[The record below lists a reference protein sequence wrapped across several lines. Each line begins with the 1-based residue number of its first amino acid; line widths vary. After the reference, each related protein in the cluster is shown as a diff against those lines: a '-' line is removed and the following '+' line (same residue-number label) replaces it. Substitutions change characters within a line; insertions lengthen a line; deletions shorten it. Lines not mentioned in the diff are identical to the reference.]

1 MMEICKIMMESSELV
16 IKQNI
21 LQNNSKIHEADHVHV
36 SKLNFITYMI
46 IAPIIIA
53 ISIIG
58 DLLTIITLN
67 HPTMKRKKDIY
78 IFLSFLALTDLVT
91 FFYFFC
97 PIICYSPILWIL
109 DFRHCSQLAAF
120 YYAHIAFPLSNALMG
135 ASVWVVILMTLYQFK
150 AVCYPLHSQSRSIQT
165 QRKFIY
171 LLFLAIYFCNF
182 CIYAPWSQKKI
193 LPKGV
198 LRCPFLVCDRSI
210 TTPLYGMYEWFR
222 EFLTRF
228 FPFFLLAYFNINILV
243 TYRNTKRNRMSLS
256 SPSIQKKALV
266 EKGEKEERRLFTLL
280 FLITIVFFVCTIPAA
295 PLTILI
301 SDKQDRSLPFQI
313 YRSLANLLEITKFA
327 LNFYFYCL
335 INPDICHVC
344 IQILKCRAAYKK
356 INRALSLRSL
366 PNSRSGSNKTL
377 LTARDS
383 ERSSKGSRKNSLLLS
398 PFAETTLS
406 RTNSST
412 SSNNYKSIC
421 DKKCIKLHREF

>member
-1 MMEICKIMMESSELV
+1 
-16 IKQNI
+16 
-21 LQNNSKIHEADHVHV
+21 
-36 SKLNFITYMI
+36 MI

-58 DLLTIITLN
+58 DILTIITLN

-78 IFLSFLALTDLVT
+78 IFLSFLALTDLFAQLSVI
-91 FFYFFC
+91 
-97 PIICYSPILWIL
+97 PPILWIL

-150 AVCYPLHSQSRSIQT
+150 AVCYPLHSQS
-165 QRKFIY
+165 
-171 LLFLAIYFCNF
+171 
-182 CIYAPWSQKKI
+182 

-243 TYRNTKRNRMSLS
+243 TYRNTKRDRMSLS

-335 INPDICHVC
+335 INP
-344 IQILKCRAAYKK
+344 
-356 INRALSLRSL
+356 
-366 PNSRSGSNKTL
+366 G
-377 LTARDS
+377 
-383 ERSSKGSRKNSLLLS
+383 
-398 PFAETTLS
+398 
-406 RTNSST
+406 
-412 SSNNYKSIC
+412 
-421 DKKCIKLHREF
+421 IKLILLGLIFKETALI

>member
-1 MMEICKIMMESSELV
+1 MMEICKIIMESNELI

-21 LQNNSKIHEADHVHV
+21 LQNNSKFAQ
-36 SKLNFITYMI
+36 
-46 IAPIIIA
+46 
-53 ISIIG
+53 
-58 DLLTIITLN
+58 
-67 HPTMKRKKDIY
+67 
-78 IFLSFLALTDLVT
+78 LSVI
-91 FFYFFC
+91 
-97 PIICYSPILWIL
+97 PPILWIL
-109 DFRHCSQLAAF
+109 DFRHCSKLAAF

-150 AVCYPLHSQSRSIQT
+150 AVCYPLHSQSVP
-165 QRKFIY
+165 
-171 LLFLAIYFCNF
+171 N
-182 CIYAPWSQKKI
+182 
-193 LPKGV
+193 GV
-198 LRCPFLVCDRSI
+198 LRCPFLVCDRLI
-210 TTPLYGMYEWFR
+210 DTPLYGMYEWFR

-243 TYRNTKRNRMSLS
+243 TYRNNKRDRMSLS
-256 SPSIQKKALV
+256 SPSLHKKALV
-266 EKGEKEERRLFTLL
+266 EKGEK
-280 FLITIVFFVCTIPAA
+280 A

-383 ERSSKGSRKNSLLLS
+383 ERSSKGSRRNSLLLS

-412 SSNNYKSIC
+412 SSNNNYKSIC

>member
-78 IFLSFLALTDLVT
+78 IFLSFLALTDLFAQLSVI
-91 FFYFFC
+91 
-97 PIICYSPILWIL
+97 PPILWIL

-150 AVCYPLHSQSRSIQT
+150 AVCYPLHSQS
-165 QRKFIY
+165 
-171 LLFLAIYFCNF
+171 
-182 CIYAPWSQKKI
+182 

-210 TTPLYGMYEWFR
+210 DTPLYGMYEWFR

-266 EKGEKEERRLFTLL
+266 EKGEK
-280 FLITIVFFVCTIPAA
+280 A

-366 PNSRSGSNKTL
+366 PNSSNKTL

-421 DKKCIKLHREF
+421 DKKCVKLHREF

>member
-1 MMEICKIMMESSELV
+1 
-16 IKQNI
+16 
-21 LQNNSKIHEADHVHV
+21 
-36 SKLNFITYMI
+36 MI

-78 IFLSFLALTDLVT
+78 IFLSFLALTDLFAQLSVI
-91 FFYFFC
+91 
-97 PIICYSPILWIL
+97 PPILWIL

-193 LPKGV
+193 VYELPKGV

-210 TTPLYGMYEWFR
+210 DTPLYGMYEWFR

-228 FPFFLLAYFNINILV
+228 FPFFLLAILLYNILV
-243 TYRNTKRNRMSLS
+243 TYRNRMSLS